1 MVIKA
6 NLVAPMAPDTAATT
20 HPTMLG
26 ELVKLLYER
35 GAGEVIVGDSPGG
48 LYTAAYLNYVYKV
61 TGLLCPGC
69 GNSRAAMALL
79 GLDIRRALEYNLL
92 FPLEFFYIA
101 WVYFFC
107 CRRYLKEGRFSYQPP
122 CIAFDIFVLSLLV
135 IWWVVRNLI

>member
-1 MVIKA
+1 MNNASPSRRRIHILLINFGILA
-6 NLVAPMAPDTAATT
+6 AVAIFYILAKQGIGIPC
-20 HPTMLG
+20 LF
-26 ELVKLLYER
+26 
-35 GAGEVIVGDSPGG
+35 
-48 LYTAAYLNYVYKV
+48 YKV

>member
-1 MVIKA
+1 MNNASPSRRRIHILLISFGILA
-6 NLVAPMAPDTAATT
+6 AVAIFY
-20 HPTMLG
+20 MLAKQG
-26 ELVKLLYER
+26 IGIPCLF
-35 GAGEVIVGDSPGG
+35 
-48 LYTAAYLNYVYKV
+48 YKV

-79 GLDIRRALEYNLL
+79 GLDIRSAFRYNLL
-92 FPLEFFYIA
+92 FPLEFLYIV